1 MSPVAGHNL
10 GGGTS
15 LAVIPARGGTVRVPG
30 KNIADFDGHPA
41 IARVISIARDSGV
54 FDHIAVSTDD
64 QAIAICA
71 EDAGAEVVLRPKA
84 LSDGITP
91 LQPVVVH
98 AMEDYPDSDFVC
110 LLLATA
116 VLLRPERLAVAM
128 ALLGGNPDL
137 DYAIGVRRFDSPPQ
151 RGLLLNAQG
160 FVSMQSPQFF
170 SARSQDLEPMY
181 HDAGQF
187 SFGRR
192 EAWLSGGASFM
203 MRTKGIVLPRDEAI
217 DIDEPQ
223 DLDFARLV
231 FRARTLL

>member
-1 MSPVAGHNL
+1 
-10 GGGTS
+10 
-15 LAVIPARGGTVRVPG
+15 
-30 KNIADFDGHPA
+30 
-41 IARVISIARDSGV
+41 
-54 FDHIAVSTDD
+54 
-64 QAIAICA
+64 
-71 EDAGAEVVLRPKA
+71 
-84 LSDGITP
+84 
-91 LQPVVVH
+91 
-98 AMEDYPDSDFVC
+98 MEDYPDSDFVC

-128 ALLGGNPDL
+128 ALLGENPDL